1 MFNQRSVC
9 TALFTVNLQFINV
22 FLKGQASFPPGFLI
36 MAPRIKVPANFGR
49 EHINSEVHGNLI
61 LNLKDGGKIKT
72 NSMIMSLN
80 SPVIDN
86 LTTNLSQVK
95 QEL

>member
-1 MFNQRSVC
+1 
-9 TALFTVNLQFINV
+9 
-22 FLKGQASFPPGFLI
+22 

-95 QEL
+95 QIL

>member
-1 MFNQRSVC
+1 
-9 TALFTVNLQFINV
+9 
-22 FLKGQASFPPGFLI
+22 
-36 MAPRIKVPANFGR
+36 MAPKIRVPADFGR

-61 LNLKDGGKIKT
+61 LNLKDGRKIRT

-86 LTTNLSQVK
+86 LTTNMFQVK
-95 QEL
+95 KKI